1 MGRKNREIQY
11 DYLRVIAVI
20 AIIMV
25 HSIPA
30 EASNYKQWLFSAA
43 FMPVLL
49 SFVGI
54 YFMLSGLFILDHG
67 TENILSFYKKRF
79 CTIVI
84 PFGFYTGIY
93 YFYYSVYLGQEKLTV
108 FAHIKAWFLGWLTET
123 TPMAPHMWFMYVI
136 LALYLCAPFLARMLQ
151 TMSDHELKIFLAMIL
166 IIQSILVYLPSLG
179 ILVEESFQYMI
190 FKGWLIYFVLGYSL
204 KRLYHNSR
212 FLPFAAAGL
221 AGFALTM
228 LQKYFTP
235 SFTPGIHD
243 LAPTMIAMA
252 SSIFLFFE
260 SYGNVSVPVMTKAC
274 GFVSRHSY
282 SVYLIHY
289 LVLGQ
294 LSNVIIEK
302 TFVRHFY
309 IPKIFCLTALTFFI
323 SLAVAW
329 LLDKTVLKLFK
340 RIPGLIWKRGKRQI
354 EEDNNG

>member
-1 MGRKNREIQY
+1 MERKNREIQY

-30 EASNYKQWLFSAA
+30 EAANDKQWFFSAA

-67 TENILSFYKKRF
+67 TENILAFYINRF
-79 CTIVI
+79 RTIVI

-93 YFYYSVYLGQEKLTV
+93 YFYYNVYLGQEKLTAV
-108 FAHIKAWFLGWLTET
+108 EHMKAWFLGWLTET

-136 LALYLCAPFLARMLQ
+136 LALYLCAPFLSRMLRA
-151 TMSDHELKIFLAMIL
+151 MNDHELKIFLAMIL
-166 IIQSILVYLPSLG
+166 IIQSLLVYLRPLG
-179 ILVEESFQYMI
+179 FLAEESFQYMI

-212 FLPFAAAGL
+212 YLPFAAAGL

-228 LQKYFTP
+228 FQKCFTP

-243 LAPTMIAMA
+243 LAPTVTAIA

-260 SYGNVSVPVMTKAC
+260 FYGNVSIPLITKAC
-274 GFVSRHSY
+274 GFISRHSY

-294 LSNVIIEK
+294 VSAVIIEK
-302 TFVRHFY
+302 TWIRHFY
-309 IPKIFCLTALTFFI
+309 VPKILCLTALTLLI
-323 SLAVAW
+323 SLVVAW
-329 LLDKTVLKLFK
+329 LLDETVLKLLK
-340 RIPGLIWKRGKRQI
+340 RIMELIWKRGMTDKG
-354 EEDNNG
+354 EK

>member
-1 MGRKNREIQY
+1 MERKNREIQY

-30 EASNYKQWLFSAA
+30 QAANDTQQLFSAV

-67 TENILSFYKKRF
+67 TENILAFYKNRF
-79 CTIVI
+79 RTIVI

-93 YFYYSVYLGQEKLTV
+93 YFYYNVYLGQENPGV
-108 FAHIKAWFLGWLTET
+108 FAHIKSWFFGWLTET

-136 LALYLCAPFLARMLQ
+136 LGLYLCAPFLSRMLKAM
-151 TMSDHELKIFLAMIL
+151 TDHELTIFLIMIL
-166 IIQSILVYLPSLG
+166 IIQSLFVYLQPLG
-179 ILVEESFQYMI
+179 LLPGEFFQYMI
-190 FKGWLIYFVLGYSL
+190 FKGWLIYFILGYAL
-204 KRLYHNSR
+204 KRLYHNSSYFP
-212 FLPFAAAGL
+212 FLAAGL

-228 LQKYFTP
+228 IQKYFTP

-243 LAPTMIAMA
+243 MAPTMIAMA
-252 SSIFLFFE
+252 SASFLFFE
-260 SYGNVSVPVMTKAC
+260 RYGTVSIPVLTKAC
-274 GFVSRHSY
+274 GFISRHSY
-282 SVYLIHY
+282 CMYLIHY

-294 LSNVIIEK
+294 LSAAIIEK
-302 TFVRHFY
+302 TWIRHFY
-309 IPKIFCLTALTFFI
+309 IPKIVCLTALTFFI

-329 LLDKTVLKLFK
+329 LLDETVLKLLK
-340 RIPGLIWKRGKRQI
+340 RIPQLIWKRGNDR
-354 EEDNNG
+354 

>member
-1 MGRKNREIQY
+1 MERKNREIQY

-25 HSIPA
+25 HSIPD
-30 EASNYKQWLFSAA
+30 EAANDKQWLFSAA

-67 TENILSFYKKRF
+67 TENIMAFYKNRL
-79 CTIVI
+79 CTIVV
-84 PFGFYTGIY
+84 PFGCYTGIY
-93 YFYYSVYLGQEKLTV
+93 YFYYNVYLGQEKLTA
-108 FAHIKAWFLGWLTET
+108 FAHIKAWLLGWLTET

-136 LALYLCAPFLARMLQ
+136 LALYLCAPFLARMLRA
-151 TMSDHELKIFLAMIL
+151 MNDHELKIFLAMIL
-166 IIQSILVYLPSLG
+166 IIQSLLVYLPPLG
-179 ILVEESFQYMI
+179 LLSEESFRYMI

-212 FLPFAAAGL
+212 YLPFAAVGL

-228 LQKYFTP
+228 FQKCYTP
-235 SFTPGIHD
+235 SFTPGIYD
-243 LAPTMIAMA
+243 MAPTMIAIA

-260 SYGNVSVPVMTKAC
+260 LYGNVSFPVITKVC

-289 LVLGQ
+289 LVLGR
-294 LSNVIIEK
+294 LSTVIIEK

-309 IPKIFCLTALTFFI
+309 VPKILCLTALTFLI

-329 LLDKTVLKLFK
+329 LLDETGLKLLK
-340 RIPGLIWKRGKRQI
+340 RIPGLIWKRENDR
-354 EEDNNG
+354 